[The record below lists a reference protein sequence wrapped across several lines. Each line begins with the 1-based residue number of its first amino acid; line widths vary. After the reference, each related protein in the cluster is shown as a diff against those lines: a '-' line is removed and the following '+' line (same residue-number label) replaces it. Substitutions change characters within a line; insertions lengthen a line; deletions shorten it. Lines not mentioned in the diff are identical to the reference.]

1 MPFFRPDLVIL
12 QALKAEL
19 PFDPLTQLLVVIGQ
33 LLGVPAFRRG
43 LAQSVLRLTGGLEEQ
58 PLQIDA
64 YVPLADLTLELV
76 ADLERLAPFGPG
88 NQPLLTRAWKPLQ
101 MPRTGLPASMNRAR
115 AS

>member
-43 LAQSVLRLTGGLEEQ
+43 ERDPEH
-58 PLQIDA
+58 
-64 YVPLADLTLELV
+64 LELV
-76 ADLERLAPFGPG
+76 TFPEPE
-88 NQPLLTRAWKPLQ
+88 Q
-101 MPRTGLPASMNRAR
+101 
-115 AS
+115 